1 MIEAPR
7 LALANLPTPLQRLD
21 RLSDRYGRGIWIKR
35 DDLTGLAISG
45 NKIRKLEYSLAEARQ
60 NQANVIVT
68 CGGIQSNHC
77 RATAILGAQL
87 GFRVH
92 LLLRGEEPEIP
103 DGNLF
108 LDILAGAKI
117 SYFAKRY
124 YQAHLDFIAEETCD
138 SYRHRGDAPFF
149 IPTGASDATGVWG
162 YYRATQELLQD
173 FQRLDIDTGH
183 IVVATGSGGTQA
195 GLTAGLAHMQARA
208 RCTGYAVCDDAQW
221 FTNKVTGDIADWNDK
236 YDVGLDPQT
245 LQVNVRDHSVGQGY
259 AIADKP
265 VFELIARL
273 LREEGLWLD
282 PVYTAKAFRGMLLD
296 LEEGYFEGSND
307 IVFVHTGGSF
317 GLFAQRRECLSSLR

>member
-21 RLSDRYGRGIWIKR
+21 RLSDRYGRGIWMKR
-35 DDLTGLAISG
+35 DDLTGLAVSG

-138 SYRHRGDAPFF
+138 SYRHRGD
-149 IPTGASDATGVWG
+149 G
-162 YYRATQELLQD
+162 
-173 FQRLDIDTGH
+173 
-183 IVVATGSGGTQA
+183 
-195 GLTAGLAHMQARA
+195 
-208 RCTGYAVCDDAQW
+208 CDQKDGNQS
-221 FTNKVTGDIADWNDK
+221 WNS
-236 YDVGLDPQT
+236 
-245 LQVNVRDHSVGQGY
+245 R
-259 AIADKP
+259 
-265 VFELIARL
+265 
-273 LREEGLWLD
+273 
-282 PVYTAKAFRGMLLD
+282 
-296 LEEGYFEGSND
+296 
-307 IVFVHTGGSF
+307 
-317 GLFAQRRECLSSLR
+317 